1 VTSANKVVLVVD
13 DDARIRS
20 LLKRLFGSFP
30 GVDCLEASNVTEAIE
45 LLNTGTVDAVVSD
58 MNMPGESGLHILEHV
73 RASHH
78 RIPFMILSGSLI
90 SAEEDK
96 LLAAGAD
103 IVLPKSIETAEL
115 KAALRELVN
124 RAREIEP

>member
-1 VTSANKVVLVVD
+1 MTSAKKVVLVVD

-20 LLKRLFGSFP
+20 FLRRLLQSFP
-30 GVDCLEASNVTEAIE
+30 DVDCIEASNVTEAIE
-45 LLNTGTVDAVVSD
+45 LLGAGAVDMVVSD

-73 RASHH
+73 RANHC

-90 SAEEDK
+90 WAEEEK

-115 KAALRELVN
+115 KAALRDLVN
-124 RAREIEP
+124 RAGEIEP